1 MHTTLMSEAETDPE
15 PANYVGATHALIK
28 AEMGMLVKLQAA
40 MEAFQ
45 PC

>member
-15 PANYVGATHALIK
+15 PSNYVGATHALIK
-28 AEMGMLVKLQAA
+28 TEMAMLAKLQDA

>member
-1 MHTTLMSEAETDPE
+1 MHTTIMSQAEAEPE

-28 AEMGMLVKLQAA
+28 SEMAMLLKLQRA